1 MNEER
6 GLTDRGFKRP
16 SYDEIL
22 DAYQNKAV
30 ELFGRN
36 VNLTV
41 RSPLGMFLRIF
52 AWFSDILWQ
61 ISEDVYNNGYVDTA
75 TGTSLFNCGK
85 LIGISQ
91 LAAQKA
97 IGEVTITGEV
107 GTVIPSG
114 FLLTTASNIRFIVTQ
129 RGVIPAG
136 GSITLPI
143 QAQEAGVDGNV
154 GAATIT
160 EAVTPMQGIT
170 AITNAMPTT
179 QGRERETTE
188 EFRDRYA
195 QSTSLPGGSNSDAIR
210 SEILK
215 VESVGAAV
223 VFEND
228 TDTEDDN
235 GLPPHSIEAIVYGGV
250 DSDIAQA
257 IHRRKSAGIQSYG
270 TSSYSIVDASGNTRE
285 IFFSR
290 PENKPVWIKI
300 ANLVTDGASDDV
312 QTEIADALI
321 HYIGGT
327 DSAGATSQGLSI
339 GEDVLYNRIPAII
352 NSVQGVVNYTLT
364 IGTDGTTYGYTDI
377 SVTNRQVATTDS
389 DKVVVE

>member
-1 MNEER
+1 MNEEW

-16 SYDEIL
+16 DYEEIL
-22 DAYQNKAV
+22 AAYENKAV

-41 RSPLGMFLRIF
+41 RSPLGMFIRIF

-97 IGEVTITGEV
+97 IGEVTITGTT
-107 GTVIPSG
+107 GTVVPVG
-114 FLLTTASNIRFIVTQ
+114 YLLTTSSNIRFVVTQ
-129 RGVIPAG
+129 RGVMPAG

-143 QAQEAGVDGNV
+143 QAQEAGTEGNV
-154 GAATIT
+154 GANTIT

-170 AITNAMPTT
+170 AITNAMPTA

-228 TDTEDDN
+228 TDITDGN
-235 GLPPHSIEAIVYGGV
+235 GLPPHSVEAIVYGGV
-250 DSDIAQA
+250 DSAIASA

-270 TSSYSIVDASGNTRE
+270 TSSFSIVDASGNTRE

-290 PENKPVWIKI
+290 PENKAIWFKVQD
-300 ANLVTDGASDDV
+300 LVTDGASETIETD
-312 QTEIADALI
+312 IANAI
-321 HYIGGT
+321 IRYIGGT
-327 DSAGATSQGLSI
+327 DSAGANYQGLSI

-364 IGTDGTTYGYTDI
+364 IGTDGSTYAYQDI
-377 SVTNRQVATTDS
+377 AVTNRQVATTDV
-389 DKVVVE
+389 DKVVFV